1 MKVVVPD
8 GDVWGVRRRAA
19 LGFVPLAV
27 LALSVV
33 MTLAGFRLL
42 DGVIRH
48 DQISSF
54 NLLAVRQVSTLQQN
68 LDRNIETVY
77 ALGGLFDASESV
89 SRREFGVFSEQ
100 MLSRA
105 SGVQA
110 LSWNPL
116 IKPGQLDDVK
126 RLARLDGLDNF
137 DFFQSGPDGKPES
150 LTARSDYVAV
160 LYIEPYGKN
169 RKALGYDVGSDPIRR
184 DALNQARD
192 TGRALSSGPVKLV
205 QSLENEFGF
214 LIFRPVYFNG
224 RSPETVEDR
233 RRLIQGFVVGVYNV
247 SSILAGALDAAIPAR
262 TRVTI
267 FDGEGDVGSLTPV
280 FDTQGPHVGSSQG
293 RPVRIDGAFVHTA
306 QLTLPMR
313 TWTVVVRPS
322 ENFSSPIERA
332 AEYMFLVAG
341 LAGSLLVYGLLV
353 SSRMRNTM
361 IEWNVENRTRE
372 LAAEIVERKA
382 AEAAL
387 KRSERTYAKLTE
399 MAPIGILI
407 FKDRKVDQANLA
419 ASRLLGAASPQEL
432 IGRSRL
438 EFLRPEDVDGATRR
452 WELVKEGRDLPVWE
466 VETVRLDG
474 VSFPSLIRTEQVNID
489 GHIYAIVVLE
499 DVSLVRR
506 AAQAIKD
513 SEEKYRS
520 LIEFF
525 PQGVLLTE
533 KGNITQINP
542 AGLRLYGAET
552 EADILGRDW
561 ISLVEESHRDRMS
574 QRRQMMSEGN
584 RVESTEL
591 ELLRLDG
598 TSFWVRAQAMPVD
611 VSGKIFYMTVFA
623 DITDRKLADQE
634 IQRATREL
642 VRSNNDLA
650 QFAYVASHDLKEPL
664 RMVSSYCGLIA
675 DRYADKLDENGQKFI
690 FYATDGAKR
699 MQALIDDLLLYSR
712 VGRGGETEEHVDLS
726 GVVGDVLNVLSERI
740 AESGA
745 TITVG
750 GLPVVAGF
758 RTELFRLFQNLLSN
772 AIKFR
777 SDAPLK
783 IEINCREDDAGAT
796 ILVADNGIG
805 VMPEHRDKI
814 FGVFQ
819 RLHRRELYEGTG
831 IGLAICVKI
840 VEQMGGDI
848 TIEGNEGGGSIFV
861 FTLPHSRL
869 PGRQVLD

>member
-1 MKVVVPD
+1 
-8 GDVWGVRRRAA
+8 
-19 LGFVPLAV
+19 
-27 LALSVV
+27 
-33 MTLAGFRLL
+33 
-42 DGVIRH
+42 
-48 DQISSF
+48 
-54 NLLAVRQVSTLQQN
+54 
-68 LDRNIETVY
+68 
-77 ALGGLFDASESV
+77 
-89 SRREFGVFSEQ
+89 
-100 MLSRA
+100 
-105 SGVQA
+105 
-110 LSWNPL
+110 
-116 IKPGQLDDVK
+116 
-126 RLARLDGLDNF
+126 
-137 DFFQSGPDGKPES
+137 
-150 LTARSDYVAV
+150 
-160 LYIEPYGKN
+160 
-169 RKALGYDVGSDPIRR
+169 
-184 DALNQARD
+184 
-192 TGRALSSGPVKLV
+192 
-205 QSLENEFGF
+205 
-214 LIFRPVYFNG
+214 
-224 RSPETVEDR
+224 
-233 RRLIQGFVVGVYNV
+233 
-247 SSILAGALDAAIPAR
+247 
-262 TRVTI
+262 
-267 FDGEGDVGSLTPV
+267 
-280 FDTQGPHVGSSQG
+280 
-293 RPVRIDGAFVHTA
+293 
-306 QLTLPMR
+306 
-313 TWTVVVRPS
+313 
-322 ENFSSPIERA
+322 
-332 AEYMFLVAG
+332 MFLVAG

-399 MAPIGILI
+399 MAPVGILI

-634 IQRATREL
+634 IQRATRDL